1 LETLKIQ
8 FQDGGQSADWRQ
20 KSSTAKFEFDQHLR
34 TSSGCLVIFLFNL
47 VFPLDLGQEVGSVRM
62 SSTAQKRKIRVSSAG
77 MVEQILDL
85 EPDKSSVNGREHT
98 DREKKFRMHR
108 SIDVHSN
115 NSRTRGGLTAPE
127 SSSSGHASAAVK
139 FLPTVN
145 LLCK

>member
-1 LETLKIQ
+1 LKTLKIQ
-8 FQDGGQSADWRQ
+8 FQDGGQSADWRH

-98 DREKKFRMHR
+98 DRGEKKFRMHR
-108 SIDVHSN
+108 SI
-115 NSRTRGGLTAPE
+115 
-127 SSSSGHASAAVK
+127 
-139 FLPTVN
+139 
-145 LLCK
+145 